1 MDTSEPT
8 FEQLGSLID
17 SLYNLR
23 AQRLDLARKVDALKA
38 EEETR
43 RYQLLEM
50 LQKYGLA
57 KASGLIATV
66 GQVHKVEPLVSDWD
80 EVWGYIKET
89 NRFDLLQKR
98 LSAPAWRELEEG
110 GILVPGTVRQDI
122 FDISLTKS
130 NRG

>member
-80 EVWGYIKET
+80 EVWGYIREN